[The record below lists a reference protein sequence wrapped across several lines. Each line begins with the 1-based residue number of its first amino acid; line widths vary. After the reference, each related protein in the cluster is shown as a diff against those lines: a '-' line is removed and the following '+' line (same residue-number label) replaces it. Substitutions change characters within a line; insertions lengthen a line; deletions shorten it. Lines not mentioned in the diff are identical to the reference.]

1 MLDFITGFD
10 ETQPLHCLGSSVH
23 SFKFLLY
30 YMRRNGNDRASQ
42 AHLST
47 HKHTKHVV
55 RDSLVFVS
63 CVPHSPMHRA
73 AHKYSCVDV
82 VISAK

>member
-42 AHLST
+42 AHLHTQT
-47 HKHTKHVV
+47 HQT
-55 RDSLVFVS
+55 RCTGLVSV
-63 CVPHSPMHRA
+63 CELCA
-73 AHKYSCVDV
+73 AF
-82 VISAK
+82 ANA